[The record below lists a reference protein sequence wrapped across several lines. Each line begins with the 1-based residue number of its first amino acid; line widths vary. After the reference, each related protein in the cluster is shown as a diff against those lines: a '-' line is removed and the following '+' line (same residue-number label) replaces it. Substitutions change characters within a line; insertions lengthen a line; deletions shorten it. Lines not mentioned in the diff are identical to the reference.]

1 MIIKAGEKT
10 ETKALAENIE
20 KIRNFQE
27 KEEIEI
33 DKKNGIKAKLKAFNK
48 NLQEVLGTGLTTE
61 ELEAGSCEHFSKCIN
76 GNTKER
82 VKHPSHYNKNGIEVQ
97 KVIEAYDLNWNLGN
111 AVKYILRAK
120 YKGNEKEDLEKAM
133 MYLKFELKEG

>member
-33 DKKNGIKAKLKAFNK
+33 DKKNGIKAK
-48 NLQEVLGTGLTTE
+48 
-61 ELEAGSCEHFSKCIN
+61 LEAGSCEHFSKCIN

-97 KVIEAYDLNWNLGN
+97 KVIEAYDLNLNLGN
-111 AVKYILRAK
+111 AVKCILRAK